1 MSSVSTVSNIDPAE
15 ILASIAKLESDL
27 AKLKIACGA
36 TGVVVPTKSRKS
48 AKPPAADGEKK
59 APNAWIVFTQKVD
72 GALKAASIATGAAT
86 VSKQFASSLKD
97 IKPYP
102 EWDDAAN
109 YGSIG
114 AVVALLLWLLWRVT
128 LLAILSAM
136 SKRRDRTRCRSIVVR
151 IRG

>member
-48 AKPPAADGEKK
+48 AKAPAADGEKK

-72 GALKAASIATGAAT
+72 AALKAAAKLAADNAAAAAKAIA
-86 VSKQFASSLKD
+86 
-97 IKPYP
+97 
-102 EWDDAAN
+102 DAAAAEKAAAEAAAEAAKN
-109 YGSIG
+109 
-114 AVVALLLWLLWRVT
+114 AVPPVVT
-128 LLAILSAM
+128 PPAPPLA
-136 SKRRDRTRCRSIVVR
+136 TPV
-151 IRG
+151 